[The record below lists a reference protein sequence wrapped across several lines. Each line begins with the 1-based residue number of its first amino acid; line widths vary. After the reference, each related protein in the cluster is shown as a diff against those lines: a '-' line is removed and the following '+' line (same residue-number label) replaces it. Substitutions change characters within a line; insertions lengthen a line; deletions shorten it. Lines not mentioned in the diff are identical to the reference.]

1 MAPIID
7 FRVIYKKL
15 KLSFFTILIIAIQ
28 AYITSA
34 TAEII
39 YNTTK
44 NTLESNVATELN
56 KIKKEK
62 LDIEAKSKVQEA
74 ACYKKFAVSSC
85 MSDVKN
91 EKLAALNDAKR
102 RELELNNQLRL
113 QKENSLQEKKEK
125 KENSETVKKS
135 KDEATSLNPESLEK
149 SDTKPEASK
158 VSKTAK
164 VPKIPKTRAEKTP
177 GDQQRLNAAN
187 KRVADANQK
196 LAANQ
201 KKKQLKANKQA
212 QSNTQEAS
220 YNKKVQ
226 LAEAHKNELA
236 QKQAAKTKPKSA
248 SLPTPSAAEII
259 R

>member
-1 MAPIID
+1 M
-7 FRVIYKKL
+7 KL
-15 KLSFFTILIIAIQ
+15 KILLFAILIIAVH
-28 AYITSA
+28 AYITPA
-34 TAEII
+34 IAEISS
-39 YNTTK
+39 NKTK
-44 NTLESNVATELN
+44 NTLESNVTTELN

-62 LDIEAKSKVQEA
+62 LDIVGKSKVQEA

-91 EKLAALNDAKR
+91 EKLAALNDVKR

-113 QKENSLQEKKEK
+113 QKEKTLQEKKEK

-135 KDEATSLNPESLEK
+135 KDEATSLKPESLEK
-149 SDTKPEASK
+149 ADTKPETSK
-158 VSKTAK
+158 VAKTAK
-164 VPKIPKTRAEKTP
+164 VPKTFKTRVEKTP
-177 GDQQRLNAAN
+177 GDEQRLNAAK

-201 KKKQLKANKQA
+201 KKQQLRANKQA
-212 QSNTQEAS
+212 QINAQEAS

-226 LAEAHKNELA
+226 LAEAHKNEIS
-236 QKQAAKTKPKSA
+236 QKQVAKSKSKAAP
-248 SLPTPSAAEII
+248 LPIPTAAEIA